1 MKLPEAAGLLLAT
14 VARLITGAQGH
25 WHGSPP
31 KAEQRIYFANH
42 QSHFDW
48 VLIWAALPRDLR
60 LTTRPIAARD
70 YWTSTPLKHWITR
83 EIFNAVYVSRQRTDD
98 EDPLEPLME
107 ALRNGDSLVIFPE
120 GTRGNKDDPAPFR
133 AGLYHLAEAF
143 PEVQLIPA
151 WIDNVQRVMPKG
163 EVVPVPI
170 LCSVTFGAPLLLAPG
185 EDKRAFLDR
194 ARDAVVALK
203 DVQSGDAPAV
213 IV

>member
-1 MKLPEAAGLLLAT
+1 MKLPEVAGLFLAFL
-14 VARLITGAQGH
+14 ARLITGAQGH
-25 WHGSPP
+25 WYGCPP

-60 LTTRPIAARD
+60 AVTRPIAARD
-70 YWTSTPLKHWITR
+70 YWTLTPFRHWITR
-83 EIFNAVYVSRQRTDD
+83 EVFNAVYVSRQRSDD
-98 EDPLEPLME
+98 EDPLEPLLD

-120 GTRGNKDDPAPFR
+120 GTRGNQADPAAFK

-143 PEVQLIPA
+143 PGVQLIPC

-170 LCSVTFGAPLLLAPG
+170 LCSVTFGAPVAIEPG
-185 EDKRAFLDR
+185 EDRRAFLSR
-194 ARDAVVALK
+194 ARA
-203 DVQSGDAPAV
+203 AV
-213 IV
+213 IALREVH

>member
-25 WHGSPP
+25 WYGSPP

-48 VLIWAALPRDLR
+48 VLIWAALPQDLR
-60 LTTRPIAARD
+60 SITRPIAARD
-70 YWTSTPLKHWITR
+70 YWTGSKLKHWITR
-83 EIFNAVYVSRQRTDD
+83 EIFNAVYVSRERSAD

-120 GTRGNKDDPAPFR
+120 GTRGNKAEPASFK

-143 PEVQLIPA
+143 PDVLLIPA

-170 LCSVTFGAPLLLAPG
+170 LCSVTFGAPLALQPG
-185 EDKRAFLDR
+185 EDKRGFLDR
-194 ARDAVVALK
+194 ARNAVVALRS
-203 DVQSGDAPAV
+203 VH
-213 IV
+213 

>member
-1 MKLPEAAGLLLAT
+1 MKLPEVAGLFLAFL
-14 VARLITGAQGH
+14 ARLITGAQGH
-25 WHGSPP
+25 WLGCPP

-60 LTTRPIAARD
+60 AVTRPIAARD
-70 YWTSTPLKHWITR
+70 YWTSSPFKHWITR

-98 EDPLEPLME
+98 EDPLEPLMA

-120 GTRGNKDDPAPFR
+120 GTRGNQAEPAAFK

-143 PEVQLIPA
+143 PEVPLIPC

-163 EVVPVPI
+163 EVVPVPV
-170 LCSVTFGAPLLLAPG
+170 LCSVTFGTPLALQPG
-185 EDKRAFLDR
+185 EDKRAFLAR
-194 ARDAVVALK
+194 ARDAVIALR
-203 DVQSGDAPAV
+203 GDLH
-213 IV
+213 